1 MLCFKVV
8 LQLVFF
14 FFKLA
19 WASVTILGS
28 KLIFWGEKHPKWR
41 AREHN
46 GWSNYA
52 RILYLFWFPKWLLY
66 MLNCHRGVKNPDLPT
81 SKIFIHFIVT
91 LIQVLKRQTTG
102 IFFQLIHHQ
111 KTSKSVTA
119 LIVWFGIK
127 KSEWIEDVSIF
138 HCLVIDSTTNKE
150 VTTESPNL
158 YCVPR
163 WG

>member
-28 KLIFWGEKHPKWR
+28 
-41 AREHN
+41 
-46 GWSNYA
+46 NYA
-52 RILYLFWFPKWLLY
+52 RILYLFWLPKWLLY
-66 MLNCHRGVKNPDLPT
+66 MLNCHRGVNNPDLPM

-91 LIQVLKRQTTG
+91 LIQVLKGQTTG

-119 LIVWFGIK
+119 LIFWFGIK
-127 KSEWIEDVSIF
+127 FIFSEKKWMSRGCVNISLLCYWF
-138 HCLVIDSTTNKE
+138 NNKQRSNHRKPKPILC
-150 VTTESPNL
+150 TSLRITPK
-158 YCVPR
+158 PI
-163 WG
+163 